1 MRVLPRAFF
10 IGKLM
15 HYYKFNIADWHLATS
30 HLTLEEEA
38 IYFKLVNF
46 YYDTEQP
53 IPLETQMVIRRLRLG
68 SYVDSVGLVLDEFFI
83 KTEDGYIHERCDLE
97 IEKYHSKAE
106 INKTVGKLGG
116 RPKKINELHDNPEIT
131 QMVSENNPQITLTTN
146 QEPRT
151 TNQEPLTNRNTIS
164 VESKIPPCPHQE
176 IISIYHN
183 TLPEL
188 PKVLSWNKTRES
200 YLKQRWRQLFVE
212 FECKSS
218 EEGLDWFKNDF
229 FQFVRDSKFLMG
241 KVQSKDR
248 KPFLADLEWMIKP
261 TNFTK
266 IIERKYEN

>member
-1 MRVLPRAFF
+1 L
-10 IGKLM
+10 
-15 HYYKFNIADWHLATS
+15 
-30 HLTLEEEA
+30 LTEL
-38 IYFKLVNF
+38 
-46 YYDTEQP
+46 
-53 IPLETQMVIRRLRLG
+53 
-68 SYVDSVGLVLDEFFI
+68 
-83 KTEDGYIHERCDLE
+83 KTELI
-97 IEKYHSKAE
+97 
-106 INKTVGKLGG
+106 
-116 RPKKINELHDNPEIT
+116 
-131 QMVSENNPQITLTTN
+131 SEPNHILTNN

-151 TNQEPLTNRNTIS
+151 NHQEPNIKTIS

>member
-1 MRVLPRAFF
+1 MNYYPFH
-10 IGKLM
+10 IGDYIS
-15 HYYKFNIADWHLATS
+15 HTS
-30 HLTLEEEA
+30 HLSDLEDLAYRRMIDLYYQTEEPFADIAWVARKVKSTPEIVKILLEEFFEFWA
-38 IYFKLVNF
+38 EDCTWRSKRADEEIAKY
-46 YYDTEQP
+46 
-53 IPLETQMVIRRLRLG
+53 RLKA
-68 SYVDSVGLVLDEFFI
+68 DSARNANRV
-83 KTEDGYIHERCDLE
+83 KTE
-97 IEKYHSKAE
+97 
-106 INKTVGKLGG
+106 
-116 RPKKINELHDNPEIT
+116 KKSTLITELK
-131 QMVSENNPQITLTTN
+131 SELISEPNHILTNNHN
-146 QEPRT
+146 QEPY
-151 TNQEPLTNRNTIS
+151 NQEPINNIKTIS

>member
-1 MRVLPRAFF
+1 MNYYPFH
-10 IGKLM
+10 IGDYIS
-15 HYYKFNIADWHLATS
+15 HTS
-30 HLTLEEEA
+30 HLSDAEDLAYRRMIDLYYQTEEPFKDIAWVARRIKSTSEIVKLLLEEFFEFDSEVWRSKRA
-38 IYFKLVNF
+38 DEEIAKYRLKADSARNANRVKSEKKSALI
-46 YYDTEQP
+46 TE
-53 IPLETQMVIRRLRLG
+53 LK
-68 SYVDSVGLVLDEFFI
+68 S
-83 KTEDGYIHERCDLE
+83 
-97 IEKYHSKAE
+97 
-106 INKTVGKLGG
+106 
-116 RPKKINELHDNPEIT
+116 ELI
-131 QMVSENNPQITLTTN
+131 SEPNHIVTNN

-151 TNQEPLTNRNTIS
+151 NNQEPNINTIL

-188 PKVLSWNKTRES
+188 PKVLSWNKTREG

-212 FECKSS
+212 FECKSA

-248 KPFLADLEWMIKP
+248 NPFLADLEWMIKP

>member
-1 MRVLPRAFF
+1 
-10 IGKLM
+10 M

-30 HLTLEEEA
+30 HLSLQEEA
-38 IYFKLVNF
+38 VYFKLINF
-46 YYDTEQP
+46 YYDTELP
-53 IPLETQMVIRRLRLG
+53 IPLETESVMRRLRLKG
-68 SYVDSVGLVLDEFFI
+68 NGVIVKNVLHEFFVL
-83 KTEDGYIHERCDLE
+83 EDDGWHHQRCDLE
-97 IEKYHSKAE
+97 IAKYHSKAE
-106 INKTVGKLGG
+106 VNREVGKLGG
-116 RPKKINELHDNPEIT
+116 RPKKINDIDNPTIT
-131 QMVSENNPQITLTTN
+131 QMVSENNPQVTLTTN
-146 QEPRT
+146 QEPLT
-151 TNQEPLTNRNTIS
+151 TNQEPLTNRNTIL

-212 FECKSS
+212 FECKSA

-248 KPFLADLEWMIKP
+248 SPFLADLEWMIKP

>member
-1 MRVLPRAFF
+1 MNYYPFH
-10 IGKLM
+10 IGDYIS
-15 HYYKFNIADWHLATS
+15 HTS
-30 HLTLEEEA
+30 HLSDAEDLAYRRMIDLYYQTEEPFEDIAWVARKVKSTPEIVKILLEEFFEFWA
-38 IYFKLVNF
+38 EDCTWRSKRADEEIAKY
-46 YYDTEQP
+46 
-53 IPLETQMVIRRLRLG
+53 RLKA
-68 SYVDSVGLVLDEFFI
+68 DSARNANRI
-83 KTEDGYIHERCDLE
+83 KTE
-97 IEKYHSKAE
+97 
-106 INKTVGKLGG
+106 
-116 RPKKINELHDNPEIT
+116 KKSALITELK
-131 QMVSENNPQITLTTN
+131 SELISEPNHIVTKN
-146 QEPRT
+146 QEPIT
-151 TNQEPLTNRNTIS
+151 NNQEPNIKTIS

-176 IISIYHN
+176 IISIYHD

-188 PKVLSWNKTRES
+188 PRVLSWNKTRES

>member
-1 MRVLPRAFF
+1 MNYYPFH
-10 IGKLM
+10 IGDYIS
-15 HYYKFNIADWHLATS
+15 HTS
-30 HLTLEEEA
+30 HLSDAEDLAYRRMIDLYYQTEEPFEDIAWVARKVKSTPEIVKILLEEFFEFWA
-38 IYFKLVNF
+38 EDCTWRSKRADEEIAKY
-46 YYDTEQP
+46 
-53 IPLETQMVIRRLRLG
+53 RLKA
-68 SYVDSVGLVLDEFFI
+68 DSARNANRI
-83 KTEDGYIHERCDLE
+83 KTE
-97 IEKYHSKAE
+97 
-106 INKTVGKLGG
+106 
-116 RPKKINELHDNPEIT
+116 KKSALITELK
-131 QMVSENNPQITLTTN
+131 SELISEPNHIVTKN
-146 QEPRT
+146 QEPIT
-151 TNQEPLTNRNTIS
+151 NNQEPNIKTIS

-176 IISIYHN
+176 IISIYHD

-188 PKVLSWNKTRES
+188 PRVLSWNKTRES

-212 FECKSS
+212 FECKSA

>member
-1 MRVLPRAFF
+1 MNYYPFH
-10 IGKLM
+10 IGDYIS
-15 HYYKFNIADWHLATS
+15 HTS
-30 HLTLEEEA
+30 HLSDLEDLAYRRMIDLYYQTEEPFEDIAWVARKVKSTPEIVKTLLEEFFEFWA
-38 IYFKLVNF
+38 EDCTWRSKRADEEIAKY
-46 YYDTEQP
+46 
-53 IPLETQMVIRRLRLG
+53 RLKA
-68 SYVDSVGLVLDEFFI
+68 DSARNANRI
-83 KTEDGYIHERCDLE
+83 KTEKKSALLTEL
-97 IEKYHSKAE
+97 
-106 INKTVGKLGG
+106 KT
-116 RPKKINELHDNPEIT
+116 ELI
-131 QMVSENNPQITLTTN
+131 SEPNHILTNN
-146 QEPRT
+146 QEPIT
-151 TNQEPLTNRNTIS
+151 NNQEPNIKTIS

>member
-1 MRVLPRAFF
+1 MNYYPFH
-10 IGKLM
+10 IGDYIS
-15 HYYKFNIADWHLATS
+15 HTS
-30 HLTLEEEA
+30 HLSDLEDLAYRRMIDLYYQTEEPFSDIAWVARKVKSTPEIVKILLEEFFEFWA
-38 IYFKLVNF
+38 TDCTWRSKRADEEIAKY
-46 YYDTEQP
+46 
-53 IPLETQMVIRRLRLG
+53 RLKA
-68 SYVDSVGLVLDEFFI
+68 DSARNANRV
-83 KTEDGYIHERCDLE
+83 KTE
-97 IEKYHSKAE
+97 
-106 INKTVGKLGG
+106 
-116 RPKKINELHDNPEIT
+116 KKSALLTELK
-131 QMVSENNPQITLTTN
+131 SELISEPNHILTNN
-146 QEPRT
+146 QEPIT
-151 TNQEPLTNRNTIS
+151 NNQEPNIKTIS

>member
-1 MRVLPRAFF
+1 MYYYSHH
-10 IGKLM
+10 IGDYRK
-15 HYYKFNIADWHLATS
+15 DTG
-30 HLTLEEEA
+30 HLTLLEHGIYRQLLDTYYLEEHPLNSD
-38 IYFKLVNF
+38 INKLMRSHSIRNA
-46 YYDTEQP
+46 DEQQSLQNVLNDFFELTDKGYVHARCEKELVHLYAKSESARASANARWARKNKDIDANAMQTQSKSNANGMLPINP
-53 IPLETQMVIRRLRLG
+53 IP
-68 SYVDSVGLVLDEFFI
+68 
-83 KTEDGYIHERCDLE
+83 
-97 IEKYHSKAE
+97 
-106 INKTVGKLGG
+106 INPL
-116 RPKKINELHDNPEIT
+116 PINP
-131 QMVSENNPQITLTTN
+131 S
-146 QEPRT
+146 
-151 TNQEPLTNRNTIS
+151 NTIS